1 VSQAQ
6 AQQPATT
13 AVAPAP
19 QATAVVPA
27 SPTAAPA
34 TTPGATTGAPQSGMD
49 TPSRLRLLS
58 LGVVVLGVVT
68 GLVGALV
75 FSALAYSLARARA
88 DTDQLVRVQQI
99 QTNLLI
105 ADATATNAF
114 LVGGLEPA
122 AQRAQYDSALTTT
135 SALITQAADAQPADA
150 ETLAALNQQ
159 VLDYAGAIEQA
170 RANNR
175 QGLPI
180 GAQYLRSASAQLRSE
195 ALPIADNLVSANA
208 ERAEDRMA
216 TWIGLVFVIFAA
228 LALAALVVGQVWLA
242 RRFRRTFN
250 RGMLAASVLLLVLL
264 VGGIALLVNLN
275 TSVDTI
281 RSRSFTAVNL
291 AAGAR
296 IEASNAKSNESLT
309 LIARGSGAAFETAW
323 KNSTANVTDNLNRLG
338 SAAPT
343 SAWNSYLQVHSQIRK
358 LDEGGNWDGAVALAT
373 GTGETS
379 ANTVFN
385 AFDAQLAD
393 VLERSTAEAAAGL
406 SGRQPGL
413 IAAAVLALLGGLG
426 VALLARSGVA
436 ARLKEYR

>member
-1 VSQAQ
+1 MSQAQ
-6 AQQPATT
+6 AQQPVPTAT
-13 AVAPAP
+13 APAP
-19 QATAVVPA
+19 PATAVVPA

-150 ETLAALNQQ
+150 DTLAALNQQ

-180 GAQYLRSASAQLRSE
+180 GSQYLRSAGAQLRSE

-208 ERAEDRMA
+208 ERAEDRMK

-323 KNSTANVTDNLNRLG
+323 KNSTANVTDNLKRLG
-338 SAAPT
+338 SAGPT

-358 LDEGGNWDGAVALAT
+358 LDDGGDWDGAVALAT
-373 GTGETS
+373 GAGEKS

-393 VLERSTAEAAAGL
+393 VLDRSTAEAAAGL

>member
-6 AQQPATT
+6 AQPAATVT
-13 AVAPAP
+13 APAPPAGAVAPATP
-19 QATAVVPA
+19 
-27 SPTAAPA
+27 AAPA
-34 TTPGATTGAPQSGMD
+34 AAAPTPTADAARAGMD
-49 TPSRLRLLS
+49 TPRRLRLLS
-58 LGVVVLGVVT
+58 LGVVALGVLT

-75 FSALAYSLARARA
+75 FSALAYSLGRAEA

-135 SALITQAADAQPADA
+135 GALIAQAARAQPADA
-150 ETLAALNQQ
+150 DALAALNQQ
-159 VLDYAGAIEQA
+159 VVAYAGAIEQA

-180 GAQYLRSASAQLRSE
+180 GAQYLRSASAQLRAD
-195 ALPIADNLVSANA
+195 ALPIAENLVAANA
-208 ERAEDRMA
+208 DRAQDRMEV
-216 TWIGLVFVIFAA
+216 WIGLVFVIVAA
-228 LALAALVVGQVWLA
+228 LALAALVVAQVWLA

-250 RGMLAASVLLLVLL
+250 RGMVAGSVLLLILL
-264 VGGIALLVNLN
+264 VAGIALLVNLN
-275 TSVDTI
+275 SSVAGI
-281 RSRSFTAVNL
+281 RSGSFAAVNA

-296 IEASNAKSNESLT
+296 IEASDAKSNESLT

-323 KNSTANVTDNLNRLG
+323 KNSAAGVTENLNRLG
-338 SAAPT
+338 RDAPT
-343 SAWNSYLQVHSQIRK
+343 AEWNAYIGVHQQIRK
-358 LDEGGNWDGAVALAT
+358 LDDEGQWDQAVARAT
-373 GTGETS
+373 GTGKDS
-379 ANTVFN
+379 GNTAFN
-385 AFDAQLAD
+385 AFDARLATTLD
-393 VLERSTAEAAAGL
+393 QSSQNAAAGL

-413 IAAAVLALLGGLG
+413 ILAAVLSLLGGLA

-436 ARLKEYR
+436 ARLREYR

>member
-6 AQQPATT
+6 AQQPAASAAAPAPSAIAPAPAALAAPP
-13 AVAPAP
+13 AVAP
-19 QATAVVPA
+19 TPA
-27 SPTAAPA
+27 AAAPR
-34 TTPGATTGAPQSGMD
+34 SGMD

-58 LGVVVLGVVT
+58 LGVVVLGVLT

-88 DTDQLVRVQQI
+88 DTDQLIRVQQI

-122 AQRAQYDSALTTT
+122 AQRAQYDTALTTT
-135 SALITQAADAQPADA
+135 GALIAQAARAQPADA
-150 ETLAALNQQ
+150 DALAALNQQ
-159 VLDYAGAIEQA
+159 VVAYTGSIEQA

-175 QGLPI
+175 QGLPV
-180 GAQYLRSASAQLRSE
+180 GSQYLRSASAQLRSE

-208 ERAEDRMA
+208 ERARDRMG
-216 TWIGLVFVIFAA
+216 TWIGLVFVIVAA
-228 LALAALVVGQVWLA
+228 LALAALVVAQVWLA

-250 RGMLAASVLLLVLL
+250 RGMLFASVLLVVLL
-264 VGGIALLVNLN
+264 GGGVALLVNLN
-275 TSVDTI
+275 RAVDAI
-281 RSRSFTAVNL
+281 QEGSFAAVNQ

-323 KNSTANVTDNLNRLG
+323 KNSTASATDDLRRLG
-338 SAAPT
+338 RAAPT
-343 SAWNSYLQVHSQIRK
+343 AEWNAYLDVHQQIRR
-358 LDEGGNWDGAVALAT
+358 LDDGGNWDGAVALAT
-373 GTGETS
+373 GTGKDS

-385 AFDAQLAD
+385 AFDARLAET
-393 VLERSTAEAAAGL
+393 LQRSSDEAAAGL

-413 IAAAVLALLGGLG
+413 VAAAVLALLGGLG

-436 ARLKEYR
+436 TRLKEYR

>member
-6 AQQPATT
+6 AQPAAT
-13 AVAPAP
+13 APAP
-19 QATAVVPA
+19 APATA
-27 SPTAAPA
+27 AAPA
-34 TTPGATTGAPQSGMD
+34 TTTLAPPAPAPAEKAAAPLSGRD
-49 TPSRLRLLS
+49 TPSRLRLLG
-58 LGVVVLGVVT
+58 LGVVLAGVLT

-75 FSALAYSLARARA
+75 FGTLAYSLARAEA
-88 DTDQLVRVQQI
+88 DTAQLVRVQQI

-135 SALITQAADAQPADA
+135 GALIAQAAKAQPADGEA
-150 ETLAALNQQ
+150 LAALNQQ
-159 VLDYAGAIEQA
+159 VVAYAGAIEQA

-180 GAQYLRSASAQLRSE
+180 GAQYLRSASAQLRAD

-208 ERAEDRMA
+208 ERARDRMEI
-216 TWIGLVFVIFAA
+216 WIGLAFVIVAV
-228 LALAALVVGQVWLA
+228 LALAFLVVGQVWLA

-250 RGMLAASVLLLVLL
+250 RGMLAGSVLLLVLL
-264 VGGIALLVNLN
+264 VGGIVLLLNLN
-275 TSVDTI
+275 GAVRAIQDG
-281 RSRSFTAVNL
+281 SFAAVNR

-309 LIARGSGAAFETAW
+309 LIARGSGGAFETAW
-323 KNSTANVTDNLNRLG
+323 KNSTANVTGDLAGLG
-338 SAAPT
+338 SEAPT
-343 SAWNSYLQVHSQIRK
+343 AEWNSYLQVHQEIRA
-358 LDEGGNWDGAVALAT
+358 LDDGGQWDRAVALAT
-373 GTGETS
+373 GTGKES

-385 AFDAQLAD
+385 AFDARLANT
-393 VLERSTAEAAAGL
+393 LERSAAEAGDRL
-406 SGRQPGL
+406 SGWQPGL
-413 IAAAVLALLGGLG
+413 IAAAILTLLGGIG

-436 ARLKEYR
+436 TRLREYR